1 MKRRLVFGLAALV
14 ALLSMGVIYAA
25 TAGDDEEMMVEIS
38 VTNLTRGQTFSP
50 VFVVRHD
57 RDAAPLYTL
66 GQPASE
72 ALANLA
78 EDGGTAGFLA
88 GMLNEM
94 SPETNVNVGEARTIS
109 GLLAPGQTATTEFSI
124 TDGKKLLSIASML
137 VSTNDAFVGANALDL
152 SKSRTVYLNVYDA
165 GSEANSEDCAFIP
178 GPPCGSH
185 GARDTGGAEGYV
197 HVHAGIHG
205 GAGLDPAQHDWRNP
219 AARLVIKTWTLTQ

>member
-1 MKRRLVFGLAALV
+1 MKRRIVFGLAALI

-25 TAGDDEEMMVEIS
+25 SSGDDEEMMVEIS
-38 VTNLTRGQTFSP
+38 LTNLTRGQTFSP

-57 RDAAPLYTL
+57 RDAGPLYEL
-66 GQPASE
+66 GQAPSE

-78 EDGGTAGFLA
+78 EDGATSAFVRELDPD
-88 GMLNEM
+88 NN
-94 SPETNVNVGEARTIS
+94 SSVSEARAIS
-109 GLLAPGQTATTEFSI
+109 GLLAPGQTATAEFSI
-124 TDGKKLLSIASML
+124 TDGNKLLSIASML

-165 GSEANSEDCAFIP
+165 GSEANSEDCAYVP
-178 GPPCGSH
+178 GPPCNSH
-185 GARDTGGAEGYV
+185 GARDTGNAEGYV

-219 AARLVIKTWTLTQ
+219 AARLVIKTWTLSR

>member
-1 MKRRLVFGLAALV
+1 MKRRIVFGLAALV

-25 TAGDDEEMMVEIS
+25 VGGEDEELMVEIS

-57 RDAAPLYTL
+57 RNAAPLYEL
-66 GQPASE
+66 GQPPSD

-78 EDGGTAGFLA
+78 EDGATSAFVRELDSE
-88 GMLNEM
+88 NN
-94 SPETNVNVGEARTIS
+94 SSVSEARAIS
-109 GLLAPGQTATTEFSI
+109 GLLAPGQTATAEFSI
-124 TDGKKLLSIASML
+124 TDGKKLLSLASML
-137 VSTNDAFVGANALDL
+137 VSTNDAFVGANALDI
-152 SKSRTVYLNVYDA
+152 SKSRTIYLNVYDA
-165 GSEANSEDCAFIP
+165 GSEANSEDCAYVP

-185 GARDTGGAEGYV
+185 GARDTANAEGFV

-219 AARLVIKTWTLTQ
+219 GARLVVKTWALSR